1 RRWAGAPSPGGGRAP
16 RTPMRCALAPSA
28 RGWARRW
35 GTRVG
40 AAGRGSRSRHL
51 HESQVSAIA
60 GRQSALSALAVRGWL
75 VDVGRVC
82 QVGGGR
88 LRQSRAAPRPRTPCK
103 GVRVGS
109 GVANFARSSLVVR
122 ANIARTVPGLTCGF
136 ASGTQLAHAFSRR
149 GSLLLDRRAGR
160 LVVTPVVELVA
171 TLDPLPQTTLDQLAH
186 GPLRVVAEPS
196 G

>member
-1 RRWAGAPSPGGGRAP
+1 GA
-16 RTPMRCALAPSA
+16 
-28 RGWARRW
+28 
-35 GTRVG
+35 
-40 AAGRGSRSRHL
+40 
-51 HESQVSAIA
+51 
-60 GRQSALSALAVRGWL
+60 
-75 VDVGRVC
+75 C

-122 ANIARTVPGLTCGF
+122 ANIERTVPGLTCGF

-160 LVVTPVVELVA
+160 LVVAPVVELVA

-196 G
+196 GHGGPIGGAPCR